1 MGQPVVTRS
10 DARVVIIGA
19 GHNGLVTACYLARA
33 GLAPLVLE
41 RRGIVGGTA
50 ITEELYPDFRC
61 PTLAHTAGG
70 LSPGIV
76 NDLDLAKYGFMAL
89 RKPAVRVFAPD
100 LDGRALR
107 IYEDPVRTTE
117 ELKQLSGADSASY
130 PAFVESFNRISAV
143 LAPLMTM
150 TPPDI
155 NSPGAGAL
163 WNFGKLGLRFR
174 GLSKKDAF
182 RLLRWGPM
190 PVADLAEEW
199 FSSELLRATVQARA
213 LHGTFAGPHSA
224 GTGLGLLFEAATSG
238 GHAIAPANFLEGGM
252 GALTQA
258 LRDRALSA
266 GVEVRTDA
274 DVRQI
279 QVEGNRATGVVLASG
294 EEIPALGV
302 VSNADPRHTLLGL
315 VDPVDLDPDFLV
327 KIGNYR
333 CRGSAAKVNLA
344 LSGLP
349 DFDAAKSNGADSL
362 AGRIHIGPETDYL
375 ERAFDA
381 AKYGDYSPNPY
392 MEITIPSITDPTLAP
407 SGAHVMSVYVQHAPY
422 DLKSGDWSSRRDEF
436 GDSVVGTLSA
446 YAPRIGELILH
457 RQVITPVDLERTY
470 GLTGGHM
477 FHGEP
482 SLDQSFAF
490 RPILGS
496 ARYRTPIDGLF
507 LCGAGTHPGGG
518 VTGLPGLNA
527 SREIV
532 SDLKRENS

>member
-1 MGQPVVTRS
+1 MSNEYRSKATGQPEWCWPRGRKSPSWGSSRTRIRATRS
-10 DARVVIIGA
+10 
-19 GHNGLVTACYLARA
+19 
-33 GLAPLVLE
+33 
-41 RRGIVGGTA
+41 
-50 ITEELYPDFRC
+50 
-61 PTLAHTAGG
+61 
-70 LSPGIV
+70 
-76 NDLDLAKYGFMAL
+76 
-89 RKPAVRVFAPD
+89 
-100 LDGRALR
+100 
-107 IYEDPVRTTE
+107 
-117 ELKQLSGADSASY
+117 
-130 PAFVESFNRISAV
+130 
-143 LAPLMTM
+143 
-150 TPPDI
+150 
-155 NSPGAGAL
+155 
-163 WNFGKLGLRFR
+163 
-174 GLSKKDAF
+174 
-182 RLLRWGPM
+182 
-190 PVADLAEEW
+190 
-199 FSSELLRATVQARA
+199 
-213 LHGTFAGPHSA
+213 
-224 GTGLGLLFEAATSG
+224 
-238 GHAIAPANFLEGGM
+238 
-252 GALTQA
+252 
-258 LRDRALSA
+258 
-266 GVEVRTDA
+266 
-274 DVRQI
+274 
-279 QVEGNRATGVVLASG
+279 
-294 EEIPALGV
+294 
-302 VSNADPRHTLLGL
+302 LGL

-407 SGAHVMSVYVQHAPY
+407 SGAHVMSIYVQHAPY

-436 GDSVVGTLSA
+436 GDGVVGTLSA

-482 SLDQSFAF
+482 ALDQMFTF